1 MRHIMK
7 LKTTNLFINLH
18 NMTSVILR
26 RSSSVIS
33 RRFFAA
39 LASVEPLPRRFP
51 ADRHGVSGNGA
62 RTFHANPGP
71 LNFRASLVPR
81 AAQFAIERDYSN
93 YEEVSNA
100 NSDEGLEIAKL
111 GIAPEIVDALARK
124 GIAKLFPIQVTSID
138 IRCVLQFSLE
148 ICDFLF
154 CY

>member
-1 MRHIMK
+1 
-7 LKTTNLFINLH
+7 
-18 NMTSVILR
+18 MTSVILR